1 MATSS
6 MSSLGLGSDGVLSYD
21 VIDQLR
27 KADEAAQITPI
38 DNKLTTNSTK
48 QTDLKTLTTLT
59 ATLKSATST
68 LSDEMSYLKRTTTV
82 SDSAVSV
89 TSSSGVNIQDFTLR
103 VDQLAQKDIYQTKG
117 YASSSTALGLSAGT
131 FKFSINSK
139 EYSVNVTSSTTL
151 DSLKESINEAAGDK
165 VTASILN
172 VGGTDPYKLIIKSD
186 ETGSDNAITFT
197 AGTTTTALGLA
208 DTANHLQTAK
218 NASFVYNGVT
228 VTRSSNTI
236 EDLIVGATIT
246 LNSKHDVDESSTISI
261 KQDTTDMK
269 DGIESLVSSY
279 NELIANLNEALT
291 YDSDTETA
299 GTFQGVSQISSL
311 SSDIRR
317 QLLVINSSGKSLI
330 DYGISLND
338 NGYLEFD
345 ETVFDEKM
353 TSDASDVETF
363 FRGETDEDGNTT
375 NGFFTNFNELL
386 AGYVGDDGILSLYST
401 SLTSE
406 KTSLTKERESTV
418 ARLDDRYETMAARFA
433 SYDSIISKLNNQ
445 FSALSMMIEQAYS
458 S

>member
-6 MSSLGLGSDGVLSYD
+6 ISSLGLGSDGVLSYD

-27 KADEAAQITPI
+27 AADESAQITPI
-38 DNKLTTNSTK
+38 DKKLTTNSTK
-48 QTDLKTLTTLT
+48 QTDLTALTTLT

-82 SDSAVSV
+82 SDNAVSV
-89 TSSSGVNIQDFTLR
+89 NASSGVSVQDFTLR

-117 YASSSTALGLSAGT
+117 YASSSTALGLSADT
-131 FKFSINSK
+131 FTFSISGK
-139 EYSVNVTSSTTL
+139 EYSINVTSSTTL
-151 DSLKESINEAAGDK
+151 DSLKESINEVAGDK
-165 VTASILN
+165 ITASILN

-186 ETGSDNAITFT
+186 ETGSNNAITFT
-197 AGTTTTALGLA
+197 AGATTTALGLA
-208 DTANHLQTAK
+208 DTTNHLQTAK

-228 VTRSSNTI
+228 ITRSSNTI

-246 LNSKHDVDESSTISI
+246 LNSKHDVDESSSIAI
-261 KQDTTDMK
+261 KQDTTDIK

-299 GTFQGVSQISSL
+299 GTFQGVSQISAL

-317 QLLVINSSGKSLI
+317 QLLAINSSGKSLI

-345 ETVFDEKM
+345 ETAFDEKM
-353 TSDASDVETF
+353 TTDSSEVETF

-375 NGFFTNFNELL
+375 NGFFTDFNKLL
-386 AGYVGDDGILSLYST
+386 AGYVDSDGVLSLYST

-406 KTSLTKERESTV
+406 KTSLTKEREATV

-445 FSALSMMIEQAYS
+445 FSALSMMIEEAYK
-458 S
+458 